1 MQKVDILGTTYT
13 VEHRSKSEDPYLG
26 ECDGYVDKTTKTIVI
41 GKRENDCEL
50 ADFPMY
56 QRKVTRHEVV
66 HAYFEESGLASNVEN
81 KPLGVHEL
89 YVDWFAIQSPKILNT
104 FRELGVMDGYTE
116 PKGDEGLQ
124 LKDFIADVGNNAKA
138 HGFREVNTTASDF
151 VALIH
156 SEASEVL
163 EEFRKGKE
171 ATETYY
177 REDGK
182 PEGVPS
188 ELADIVIRCFD
199 MADYYGIDL
208 EAAILEKHKFNKSR
222 PYLHGKKF

>member
-13 VEHRSKSEDPYLG
+13 VEHRAKREDPYLG
-26 ECDGYVDKTTKTIVI
+26 ECDGYVDKTSKTIVI

-66 HAYFEESGLASNVEN
+66 HAYFEESGLASN
-81 KPLGVHEL
+81 
-89 YVDWFAIQSPKILNT
+89 
-104 FRELGVMDGYTE
+104 MDGYTE
-116 PKGDEGLQ
+116 QKGDEVLQ

-138 HGFREVNTTASDF
+138 HGFREVNTNASDF

>member
-1 MQKVDILGTTYT
+1 MGSGSTGVACMITGRRFIGIEQEEKYFTAAEQRINDV
-13 VEHRSKSEDPYLG
+13 RR
-26 ECDGYVDKTTKTIVI
+26 VI
-41 GKRENDCEL
+41 
-50 ADFPMY
+50 Y
-56 QRKVTRHEVV
+56 
-66 HAYFEESGLASNVEN
+66 
-81 KPLGVHEL
+81 
-89 YVDWFAIQSPKILNT
+89 
-104 FRELGVMDGYTE
+104 GYTE

-138 HGFREVNTTASDF
+138 HGFREVNTNASDF